1 MGVYSMPKQQYNWVE
16 VVNELALETVMR
28 SETVELQLVSL
39 VTLTRALNSINNP
52 FKDIQYITATET
64 RSFKRIL
71 E

>member
-1 MGVYSMPKQQYNWVE
+1 MPKQQYNWVE

>member
-64 RSFKRIL
+64 RSFKRKL